1 MSRWVSKG
9 GLAGAKR
16 HDSKHDM
23 GLAINPTIAQTKS
36 TCYMN
41 LTGIDRKPLH
51 TGNRKGSINAISKP
65 KSCTKKAGNVDRCN
79 RIEARFMKAFND
91 RKYAKSPAKK
101 TRKKFKDNIQVWRA
115 N

>member
-1 MSRWVSKG
+1 MTSNNWVSKG

-16 HDSKHDM
+16 HDSELDI

-41 LTGIDRKPLH
+41 LTGIDRKPLN
-51 TGNRKGSINAISKP
+51 TRKTISKP
-65 KSCTKKAGNVDRCN
+65 KSCTKKAGNVERCN
-79 RIEARFMKAFND
+79 RIEARFMKAYND
-91 RKYAKSPAKK
+91 RKYAEKPARK
-101 TRKKFKDNIQVWRA
+101 TRKKFKDNIQVWRS

>member
-1 MSRWVSKG
+1 MSNWVSKG

-41 LTGIDRKPLH
+41 LTGIDRKPLN
-51 TGNRKGSINAISKP
+51 TRKTISKP
-65 KSCTKKAGNVDRCN
+65 ESCTKKAGNVERCN
-79 RIEARFMKAFND
+79 RIEARFMKAYND